1 MRNKDP
7 VWCILMQFETM
18 FLEVGT
24 AEKNLKT
31 MTQS

>member
-1 MRNKDP
+1 
-7 VWCILMQFETM
+7 MQFETM

-31 MTQS
+31 MTRS